1 MKVKQLS
8 VLLISLAMAVS
19 TQVFAANY
27 TIDTE
32 GQHVAALFKANH
44 LGFSYVAGRFNNI
57 EGSFT
62 QDMDNPSANKVSVV
76 IVAKSIDTAHAERDK
91 HLRSDDFFDV
101 AKYPRIT
108 FENTSYTP
116 GEDTDSLKGDLTI
129 HGITRE
135 VDIAVKHVGEG
146 EDPWGGYRSGFVGNV
161 TINAA
166 DFGMPDW
173 VGDVDVELV
182 VEGIRN

>member
-8 VLLISLAMAVS
+8 LLLISLAMAVS
-19 TQVFAANY
+19 TEVFAANY

-44 LGFSYVAGRFNNI
+44 LGYSYVAGRFNGI

-76 IVAKSIDTAHAERDK
+76 IDAKSIDTAHAERDK

-101 AKYPRIT
+101 AKYPTIT
-108 FENTSYTP
+108 FESTSYTP
-116 GEDTDSLKGDLTI
+116 GDETDSLKGDLTI
-129 HGITRE
+129 HGVTKN

-146 EDPWGGYRSGFVGNV
+146 KDPWGGYRSGFVGNV
-161 TINAA
+161 TINAV
-166 DFGMPDW
+166 DFGMPEW
-173 VGDVDVELV
+173 VGNVDIELI